1 MAKSLKVEKLDL
13 KSTKE
18 IVDQIHSLKNSAPAE
33 KEFNLELD
41 STQGPHPFAINIVDA
56 TLRVGVKFNAECKG
70 ELDASGAMLAALS
83 KGTGGR
89 STAFFSTTFQLY
101 KYTEKNGKIVNSS
114 SDEISKAS
122 IATTLKHLKCK
133 SLLISD
139 LLDSGEIFSADTAK
153 KCGIISEVIKLPSI
167 KKLTKKGGNNKKNS
181 GTDKKNEE
189 VVSEKLTEKPIDS
202 KENPKAQSGDKP
214 IEVSK

>member
-1 MAKSLKVEKLDL
+1 MKINKVEKLDAQ
-13 KSTKE
+13 TKKDQ
-18 IVDQIHSLKNSAPAE
+18 VDQIHSLKNSAQAD
-33 KEFNLELD
+33 KEITDELI
-41 STQGPHPFAINIVDA
+41 STQGHYPFAIEIVSEA
-56 TLRVGVKFNAECKG
+56 LHAGVKFNADCKG
-70 ELDASGAMLAALS
+70 ELDASGAILAALS
-83 KGTGGR
+83 KCTGGR

-114 SDEISKAS
+114 SDEISKAA
-122 IATTLKHLKCK
+122 IAKTLKHLKCNSELIK
-133 SLLISD
+133 S
-139 LLDSGEIFSADTAK
+139 LLDSGEVFSADTAK
-153 KCGIISEVIKLPSI
+153 KCRIISEVIGLPAI